1 MNLLSRSYDL
11 KLPQS
16 LSCFSR
22 HLYFLPAVSLALTLL
37 TTPQNPALA
46 KEEFP
51 NKAVKLVVPYPPGGG
66 TDAVA
71 RLLSDKLASNM
82 GQPFIVD
89 NKSGAAGIIG
99 TDSVAKAKG
108 DGYTLVLGLSNSLLT
123 NQFLYSK
130 LPYSPSK
137 DLALIYQIASA
148 PLVLAVH
155 PSVPVNDAASFIAY
169 LKKNRGTLNYGSYGT
184 GSYSHL
190 ASAHLSNVY
199 GADMTHIPYKG
210 EAPMIQELLSGGIHI
225 GFASTL
231 VVKQHIETGKLKALA
246 VSGLK
251 RVKSLPNV
259 PTLGELGFKEEIFDI
274 IGWIALAAPASTPKP
289 IQQQLA
295 KEIGS
300 IVKSPEFAA
309 RVEGF
314 GFEIIDSS
322 PELFQAQYNKE
333 LPVWER
339 MIKQTGIKLD

>member
-1 MNLLSRSYDL
+1 MI
-11 KLPQS
+11 LPR
-16 LSCFSR
+16 L
-22 HLYFLPAVSLALTLL
+22 
-37 TTPQNPALA
+37 LA
-46 KEEFP
+46 KELFP
-51 NKAVKLVVPYPPGGG
+51 TGIALVLAYCSLIQGAAYAKDDYPTRPVKLVVPYPPGGG

-71 RLLSDKLASNM
+71 RILSDKLATKL

-89 NKSGAAGIIG
+89 NKPGAAGIIG

-108 DGYTLVLGLSNSLLT
+108 DGYTLVVGLSNSLLT

-130 LPYSPSK
+130 LPYSPTK
-137 DLALIYQIASA
+137 DFALVYQIASA

-155 PSVPVNDAASFIAY
+155 PSVPVNDVNSFIQY
-169 LKKNRGTLNYGSYGT
+169 LQKNKGALNYGSYGT

-190 ASAHLSNVY
+190 ASAQLSKAYN
-199 GADMTHIPYKG
+199 ADMTHIPYKG
-210 EAPMIQELLSGGIHI
+210 EAPMIQELLSGGIQM

-231 VVKQHIETGKLKALA
+231 VVKQHLDAGKLKVLG
-246 VSGLK
+246 VSGAK
-251 RVKSLPNV
+251 RVKLLPNV
-259 PTLGELGFKEEIFDI
+259 PTLSELGLKDEIFDI

-295 KEIGS
+295 RELGN

-322 PELFQAQYNKE
+322 PERFQTQYNKE
-333 LPVWER
+333 MPVWER
-339 MIKQTGIKLD
+339 LIRQADIRLD

>member
-1 MNLLSRSYDL
+1 MKLSRFSQSCLKPSFLSVALIFFSLFQGDL
-11 KLPQS
+11 
-16 LSCFSR
+16 
-22 HLYFLPAVSLALTLL
+22 H
-37 TTPQNPALA
+37 A
-46 KEEFP
+46 KDDYP
-51 NKAVKLVVPYPPGGG
+51 NRPVKLVVPYPPGGG

-71 RLLSDKLASNM
+71 RILSEKLAANL

-108 DGYTLVLGLSNSLLT
+108 DGYSLVLGLSNSLLT

-130 LPYSPSK
+130 LPYSPTK

-155 PSVPVNDAASFIAY
+155 PSVPVNDVTSFLNY
-169 LKKNRGTLNYGSYGT
+169 LKKNKGTLNYGSYGT

-199 GADMTHIPYKG
+199 NADMTHIPYKG
-210 EAPMIQELLSGGIHI
+210 EAPMIQELLSGGIQM

-231 VVKQHIETGKLKALA
+231 VVKQHIETGKLKALG
-246 VSGLK
+246 VSGVK
-251 RVKSLPNV
+251 RVKSLPHV
-259 PTLGELGFKEEIFDI
+259 PTLTELGFKEEIFDI

-295 KEIGS
+295 KEIGT

-322 PELFQAQYNKE
+322 PELFQIQYNKE
-333 LPVWER
+333 MPVWER